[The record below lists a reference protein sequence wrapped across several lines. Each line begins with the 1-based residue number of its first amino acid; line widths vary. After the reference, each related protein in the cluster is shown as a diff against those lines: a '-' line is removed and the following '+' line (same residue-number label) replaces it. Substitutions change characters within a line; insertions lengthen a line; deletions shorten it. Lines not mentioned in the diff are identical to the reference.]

1 MCIRDS
7 MKRGGLSL
15 RELDRQLPPFAE
27 AERMVPIRTPPARAL
42 GQFAGERAGEGV
54 VVRGDR
60 GVVLLRPRKN
70 GGAIRVFA
78 EAASWEIAEELCTD
92 FTRRLESLLD
102 KEGEIG

>member
-1 MCIRDS
+1 MLAVQLLAL

-60 GVVLLRPRKN
+60 GVVLLRPAQKRRRHPRLCGGRELGDR
-70 GGAIRVFA
+70 GGALYRFYQ
-78 EAASWEIAEELCTD
+78 AAGGLA
-92 FTRRLESLLD
+92 
-102 KEGEIG
+102 